1 MEGGRSTEEEFNP
14 KEFSSP
20 TEHYDR
26 TTPAATSAGPLKTS
40 NKSQLP
46 KFCIFKITK
55 WIIRW
60 RSGRD
65 RRRVFKQQQMGF
77 STFDAKVL
85 VSNVQRMFSKRTGS
99 LGSPPEKSVTSK
111 PTLCVFWVYV
121 LNTCSF
127 GLRHS
132 FVLTSLSKYYP
143 LICWHYL
150 QTQQGLHNVRQNQ
163 HHYQTVTMIGRS
175 LMPFQS
181 PLCSPPPTHLLTNYG
196 SCIMCVNI
204 RQCTTF

>member
-1 MEGGRSTEEEFNP
+1 MSNGCSA
-14 KEFSSP
+14 KE
-20 TEHYDR
+20 
-26 TTPAATSAGPLKTS
+26 L
-40 NKSQLP
+40 
-46 KFCIFKITK
+46 
-55 WIIRW
+55 
-60 RSGRD
+60 
-65 RRRVFKQQQMGF
+65 
-77 STFDAKVL
+77 VL
-85 VSNVQRMFSKRTGS
+85 WEVLLRNQSHPNR
-99 LGSPPEKSVTSK
+99 
-111 PTLCVFWVYV
+111 LCVFFWVYV

-150 QTQQGLHNVRQNQ
+150 QTQQGLHNVRHNQ
-163 HHYQTVTMIGRS
+163 HHNQTVTMLGRS

-204 RQCTTF
+204 RQCTLHSNY